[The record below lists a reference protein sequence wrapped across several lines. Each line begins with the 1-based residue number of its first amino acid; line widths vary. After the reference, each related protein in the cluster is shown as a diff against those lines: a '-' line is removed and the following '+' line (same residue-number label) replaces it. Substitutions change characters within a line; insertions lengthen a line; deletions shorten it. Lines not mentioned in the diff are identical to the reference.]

1 MWFHAYKWEDNPFSI
16 KPNMNLVGLEKEKEL
31 LHHHITSG
39 TICLLTGNTGTG
51 KTSLL
56 RLVKKELGNERVVYL
71 NAEELDEF
79 FDLHKYLRKQRPLIE
94 KILFRKPKD
103 FILLLDEGHASDTQL
118 KNHIK
123 TLYDNGVLKGV
134 VMAQTKP
141 PFDYSDSFKHRIG
154 NRIVRMKKL
163 TDDCARELIELR
175 TDAKHPFSQEAIST
189 LVKRAQHN
197 PRKLLEACELV
208 ALYLS
213 PRIKSGEISEIAR
226 DHAES
231 VLDEMEDNFF
241 EEEPYRLVQ
250 PTLDPGILDMEEVDK
265 QLSFSPMQKRVM
277 KVLIEGNRPVKQLAK
292 ILATSEGSVGKQLS
306 LLTDRRVVKVVNHR
320 RPKIYGI
327 SDEFRGDLAVV
338 DS

>member
-1 MWFHAYKWEDNPFSI
+1 MWFHAYEWKDNPFSI
-16 KPNMNLVGLEKEKEL
+16 KPNVNLVGLEKEKEL
-31 LHHHITSG
+31 LHHHVTSG
-39 TICLLTGNTGTG
+39 TICLLTGDTGTG

-56 RLVKKELGNERVVYL
+56 RLVRSELGKERVVYL

-79 FDLHKYLRKQRPLIE
+79 FDLHKHLRRERPFIE
-94 KILFRKPKD
+94 KLLFRKPRD
-103 FILLLDEGHASDTQL
+103 FILLLDEGHASDAQL

-163 TDDCARELIELR
+163 TDDHARELIELR

-189 LVKRAQHN
+189 LTRRAQHN
-197 PRKLLEACELV
+197 PRKLLEVCELV
-208 ALYLS
+208 ALHLS
-213 PRIKSGEISEIAR
+213 PRVKSGELSQIGP
-226 DHAES
+226 DHAEA

-250 PTLDPGILDMEEVDK
+250 PALDPGVLDMEGVDE
-265 QLSFSPMQKRVM
+265 QLSFSPMQKRIT
-277 KVLIEGNRPVKQLAK
+277 KVLIEGNRTAKQLAE
-292 ILATSEGSVGKQLS
+292 ILATSEGSIGKQLS
-306 LLTDRRVVKVVNHR
+306 LLTERRVVKVVNHR
-320 RPKIYGI
+320 RPKLYGV
-327 SDEFRGDLAVV
+327 SDDFRGDLAAL
-338 DS
+338 